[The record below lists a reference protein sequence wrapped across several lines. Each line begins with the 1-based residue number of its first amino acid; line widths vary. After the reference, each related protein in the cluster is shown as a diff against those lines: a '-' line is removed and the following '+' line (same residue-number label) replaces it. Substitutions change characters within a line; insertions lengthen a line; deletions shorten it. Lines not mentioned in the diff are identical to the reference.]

1 MHIRYKENG
10 ILKEQNIDSVF
21 ISLSHPEEIS
31 DIQIGTGLRDKNG
44 KEIFCGDRLYDSL
57 RNTTYEVSYLEGRFV
72 ANVTCLEGEVL
83 SENHRSDTHYYFYS
97 LSDVCDFTAVL
108 PKEERP

>member
-10 ILKEQNIDSVF
+10 VLKEQT
-21 ISLSHPEEIS
+21 LEEALASCMNPKAIS
-31 DIQIGTGLRDKNG
+31 DVQVGSGLRDKNG

-83 SENHRSDTHYYFYS
+83 SENQRSDTHYYFYS